1 VLLILQWRVVGLK
14 NREEEGIW
22 DLSWVGELT
31 VDSAMMTDRRVM
43 RLLTSLKQQRDC
55 NFNAFRSS

>member
-1 VLLILQWRVVGLK
+1 LK